1 MRCWRIRRSSPWL
14 RANSIQD
21 STKYPNYQRNFIQF
35 SSKLHWSRSS
45 IDQSTGRPKSNR
57 NCWELQPGSHLAIL
71 RQRPLYCY
79 IPLIRKGSKLNLKMI
94 GPWWP
99 LSQNTV
105 FRSGPQLGNWD
116 YEQMVKSGIQSN
128 PPESNISSSNTI
140 VTQVSSGV
148 YYCCSISAP
157 KRRKLNIHII
167 LLYIPAQNNVFY
179 GEITEI
185 SKFYPSICALHEV
198 MVLGHQVDKLQYCH
212 HKQCYI
218 YHDLPIIGH
227 DCQTSL
233 HGWALEH
240 LWNY

>member
-1 MRCWRIRRSSPWL
+1 M
-14 RANSIQD
+14 
-21 STKYPNYQRNFIQF
+21 
-35 SSKLHWSRSS
+35 
-45 IDQSTGRPKSNR
+45 
-57 NCWELQPGSHLAIL
+57 
-71 RQRPLYCY
+71 
-79 IPLIRKGSKLNLKMI
+79 
-94 GPWWP
+94 
-99 LSQNTV
+99 

-218 YHDLPIIGH
+218 YHDLPIIGY